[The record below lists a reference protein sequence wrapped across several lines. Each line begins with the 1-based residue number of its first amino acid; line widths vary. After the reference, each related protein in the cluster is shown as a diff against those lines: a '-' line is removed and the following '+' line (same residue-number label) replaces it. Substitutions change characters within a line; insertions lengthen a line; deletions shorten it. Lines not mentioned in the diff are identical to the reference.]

1 MLYSIAN
8 WKNRKGMKGMN
19 SSQLLSRNARKYPK
33 HEAVVSREKQI
44 TYKELDRLVNQFGN
58 ALRTQGVKK
67 GEKVALFLPNVEEFV
82 ISYFAAQRIEA
93 IVVPINVKLTA
104 RELEYILEHA
114 DVKVLIAHDLVFE
127 AASKMKAPSL
137 KIKTGGAVDGWFD
150 FQDVLSQ
157 GEETTISCNL
167 KEDDESTILY
177 TSGTTG
183 SPKGVLFSYRNILTV
198 ASMIAVEMEFKPESR
213 ILLMM
218 PLSHSAPLHLFLMAG
233 MLVGSTL
240 VITPTFTPDL
250 LIEMVE
256 RERTTHFFGAPV
268 AYILTAS
275 NPKLQDAD
283 LSSMKWWVY
292 GGAPLSAEEVKKV
305 KIAFRSDNLVCVY
318 GLTEAGPSGA
328 LLLAAEH
335 DAKAGSIGRRA
346 PLHTELRI
354 VNESGKNVIPGE
366 VGEIVLFGEGNML
379 GYYKNE
385 EAIRET
391 YFDGWLRTGDMAME
405 DEDGFYWIIG
415 RKKDVILSGGVNIY
429 PQEIEEQIV
438 QFPNM
443 KEVAVVGV
451 PHPEWGETVKVV
463 FAASERIDEEALK
476 GYLKEHLASFKIPR
490 IYEQVDALPRNASG
504 KILKQPLREGGTVG

>member
-1 MLYSIAN
+1 
-8 WKNRKGMKGMN
+8 MN

-183 SPKGVLFSYRNILTV
+183 SPK
-198 ASMIAVEMEFKPESR
+198 
-213 ILLMM
+213 
-218 PLSHSAPLHLFLMAG
+218 
-233 MLVGSTL
+233 
-240 VITPTFTPDL
+240 
-250 LIEMVE
+250 
-256 RERTTHFFGAPV
+256 
-268 AYILTAS
+268 
-275 NPKLQDAD
+275 
-283 LSSMKWWVY
+283 
-292 GGAPLSAEEVKKV
+292 
-305 KIAFRSDNLVCVY
+305 VC
-318 GLTEAGPSGA
+318 
-328 LLLAAEH
+328 
-335 DAKAGSIGRRA
+335 I
-346 PLHTELRI
+346 
-354 VNESGKNVIPGE
+354 
-366 VGEIVLFGEGNML
+366 
-379 GYYKNE
+379 
-385 EAIRET
+385 
-391 YFDGWLRTGDMAME
+391 
-405 DEDGFYWIIG
+405 
-415 RKKDVILSGGVNIY
+415 
-429 PQEIEEQIV
+429 
-438 QFPNM
+438 
-443 KEVAVVGV
+443 
-451 PHPEWGETVKVV
+451 
-463 FAASERIDEEALK
+463 
-476 GYLKEHLASFKIPR
+476 
-490 IYEQVDALPRNASG
+490 
-504 KILKQPLREGGTVG
+504 